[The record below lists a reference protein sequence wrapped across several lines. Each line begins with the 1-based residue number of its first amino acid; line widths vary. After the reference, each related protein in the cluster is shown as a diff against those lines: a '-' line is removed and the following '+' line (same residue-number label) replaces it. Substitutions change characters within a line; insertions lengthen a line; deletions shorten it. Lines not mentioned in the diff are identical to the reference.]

1 MERLLNDEIAG
12 QVREVFKQ
20 LSQPVQILLFTSQK
34 NCQFCEDTRQL
45 LEEVADLSDKITL
58 KVYDLDKDKETAQ
71 QYRADKAPLLIVA
84 AQDGDQVKDYG
95 IRYAGIPSGH
105 EFNTLIQDLI
115 LVSGRDSNLK
125 PATRDFLKGLKSPLS
140 LQVFITPT

>member
-20 LSQPVQILLFTSQK
+20 LKEPVQLLLFISQE
-34 NCQFCEDTRQL
+34 NCQYCDDTRRL
-45 LEEVADLSDKITL
+45 LEEVVTLSDKLTL
-58 KVYDLDKDKETAQ
+58 DVYDLDKEQELAE
-71 QYRADKAPLLIVA
+71 QYHADKTPLLIVA
-84 AQDGDQVKDYG
+84 AMDGDKPKDYG

-105 EFNTLIQDLI
+105 EFNTLIQDMI

-125 PATRDFLKGLKSPLS
+125 PATREFIQSLKTPLS
-140 LQVFITPT
+140 LQVFVTPT